1 MEAMNEDD
9 VRMLCERVSALC
21 LKIER
26 FYEEPD
32 PLEDDPVKVLELIVN
47 DAISLRVD
55 ADELASR

>member
-1 MEAMNEDD
+1 MSEDD

-26 FYEEPD
+26 FYEKPD
-32 PLEDDPVKVLELIVN
+32 PIEEDPVKVLEVIVN

>member
-1 MEAMNEDD
+1 MMNEEE
-9 VRMLCERVSALC
+9 VRMLCERLSALC

-32 PLEDDPVKVLELIVN
+32 PLEEDPVKVLEVIVN

-55 ADELASR
+55 ADDLVNR